1 MSFVLKFLLVSAF
14 IALVINGFAFIYEKI
29 YHKKMVKLSEGKK
42 DIEDTNVD
50 IK

>member
-1 MSFVLKFLLVSAF
+1 MSFALKFLLVSAF
-14 IALVINGFAFIYEKI
+14 IALVINGFAYIYEKI
-29 YHKKMVKLSEGKK
+29 SHKKMAKLSEDKK